1 MANNKNLYDV
11 VIIGQGASAFGAALY
26 SARYQMKTLVIGDE
40 FGGETATGSIIEN
53 YPGYSHID
61 GFDLMLAMKKQ
72 VEDLEVEIVTDKV
85 KEIKN
90 DGSCFIFNAYEGDTR
105 ARRSSWPWAGSA
117 ASWAFPTSQTCWGK
131 ASHTALPATPPSTAD
146 RWWQWSGQE
155 TRQSRDRCCWI
166 STLLKCT

>member
-1 MANNKNLYDV
+1 MANNKNTYDV

-72 VEDLEVEIVTDKV
+72 VEDLDVEIVTDEV
-85 KEIKN
+85 KEIQERRQLLQLLPPTKAN
-90 DGSCFIFNAYEGDTR
+90 IR
-105 ARRSSWPWAGSA
+105 ARR
-117 ASWAFPTSQTCWGK
+117 
-131 ASHTALPATPPSTAD
+131 
-146 RWWQWSGQE
+146 
-155 TRQSRDRCCWI
+155 
-166 STLLKCT
+166 